1 MDWGTIGS
9 YGGYIASGAVASI
22 FAVKALYT
30 KFVGDGITLT
40 TTSSMSDMAELL
52 SHQIKE
58 LAETNIQLRTEIKA
72 LRESNSQLIIQ
83 NLHLQEE
90 VDKLAIKVQALTTAQ

>member
-1 MDWGTIGS
+1 MDWTEIGS
-9 YGGYIASGAVASI
+9 YGGYLIGGGVTAI
-22 FAVKALYT
+22 FTVKALYT
-30 KFVGDGITLT
+30 KFVGEGITLT
-40 TTSSMSDMAELL
+40 TTSSMGDMAELL

-90 VDKLAIKVQALTTAQ
+90 VDKLAIKVQALTNS

>member
-1 MDWGTIGS
+1 MDFTQIGS
-9 YGGYIASGAVASI
+9 IGGYVLGGGVAAI

-40 TTSSMSDMAELL
+40 TTSSMGDMAELL
-52 SHQIKE
+52 SEQIKD
-58 LAETNIQLRTEIKA
+58 LAETNKELRIEIKA

-90 VDKLAIKVQALTTAQ
+90 VDKLAIKVQALSTQ